1 MECDRICLMDKE
13 KFREEIDILAK
24 LENLVK
30 ELDQKFA
37 AKSRNV
43 FQRYPLTFLL
53 LLVFAVSAVSEG
65 VKGILNNVSYL
76 AENPYLML
84 LAGLV
89 VLGFTGVLY
98 KKLDK

>member
-1 MECDRICLMDKE
+1 MDKD
-13 KFREEIDILAK
+13 KLREEIDVLAK

-30 ELDQKFA
+30 GLDQKFA
-37 AKSRNV
+37 AKSKNV
-43 FQRYPLTFLL
+43 FNRYPLTFLL

-65 VKGILNNVSYL
+65 VKGILNKISYL
-76 AENPYLML
+76 AESPYLML

-89 VLGFTGVLY
+89 VLGFTVVLY